1 MIIFEPKSFISIGK
15 NWAEVITNPF
25 KLYKGFTTSGGMR
38 SPIIMYGIDNI
49 ESNISQTF
57 ENIQKANNQ
66 LHQVQKYQNKKI
78 QLHP

>member
-1 MIIFEPKSFISIGK
+1 MIAFTDSPSHISIGK

-49 ESNISQTF
+49 ESKIYDEFISQK
-57 ENIQKANNQ
+57 EV
-66 LHQVQKYQNKKI
+66 L
-78 QLHP
+78 